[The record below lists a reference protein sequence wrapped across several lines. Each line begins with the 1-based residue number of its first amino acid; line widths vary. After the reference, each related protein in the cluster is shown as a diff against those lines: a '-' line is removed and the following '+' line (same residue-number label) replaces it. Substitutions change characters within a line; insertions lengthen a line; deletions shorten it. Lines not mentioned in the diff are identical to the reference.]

1 MNQKTKETLRVRFI
15 SVGFCC
21 LAIAVFKPIGFSV
34 LGLMLYVHLLAIWAL
49 GVGVCYIT
57 EVIVTYVLNRPASL
71 EKGAEYIIRRNA
83 WFQVINS
90 PLETLLICAYLH
102 FPMKAIGAES
112 PLSWIGF
119 IQVLLVIAFCSFA
132 IGLYW
137 RYKFRSRYLAAELE
151 ETRLLNE
158 QLKALQSGNTA
169 VKNEAAPTDKA
180 PAEPMTGTDT
190 EIVLSGS
197 TNERITLHISDL
209 LYIEAVGN
217 YVKVNYLSEGQVRTT
232 MLRATSKQMEDDLSG
247 HPMVVRCHR
256 AFLVNLAQVERIV
269 SKSGSMQLVI
279 NYSKDYIPVSRSNI
293 AHIKETVIGKV

>member
-1 MNQKTKETLRVRFI
+1 MNRRTKETLRVRII
-15 SVGFCC
+15 SVGFAC
-21 LAIAVFKPIGFSV
+21 LAIAVFKPIGFSA

-57 EVIVTYVLNRPASL
+57 EMIVTHVLNRPASL

-90 PLETLLICAYLH
+90 PLEALLICTYLH

-197 TNERITLHISDL
+197 TNEHITLHISDL

-217 YVKVNYLSEGQVRTT
+217 YVKVN
-232 MLRATSKQMEDDLSG
+232 
-247 HPMVVRCHR
+247 
-256 AFLVNLAQVERIV
+256 
-269 SKSGSMQLVI
+269 
-279 NYSKDYIPVSRSNI
+279 
-293 AHIKETVIGKV
+293 

>member
-1 MNQKTKETLRVRFI
+1 MNQKTKETLRVRII
-15 SVGFCC
+15 SVGFSC

-49 GVGVCYIT
+49 GVVVCYIT
-57 EVIVTYVLNRPASL
+57 EVIVTHVLKRPASL
-71 EKGAEYIIRRNA
+71 EKGVEYIIQRNA

-90 PLETLLICAYLH
+90 PLEALLICAYLH

-180 PAEPMTGTDT
+180 PTEPMTGTDT
-190 EIVLSGS
+190 EIILSGS

-247 HPMVVRCHR
+247 YPMVVRCHR

-293 AHIKETVIGKV
+293 AHIKETVIGN

>member
-1 MNQKTKETLRVRFI
+1 MNRRTKETLRVRII
-15 SVGFCC
+15 SVGFAC

-57 EVIVTYVLNRPASL
+57 EIIVTHVLKRPASL

-90 PLETLLICAYLH
+90 PLEALLICAYLH

-169 VKNEAAPTDKA
+169 VKNEAAPTDKD

-247 HPMVVRCHR
+247 YPMVVRCHR

>member
-1 MNQKTKETLRVRFI
+1 MNRRTKETLRVRII
-15 SVGFCC
+15 SVGFAC
-21 LAIAVFKPIGFSV
+21 LAIAVFKPIGFSA

-57 EVIVTYVLNRPASL
+57 EVIVTHVLNRPASL

-90 PLETLLICAYLH
+90 PLEALLICTYLH

-247 HPMVVRCHR
+247 YPMVVRCHR

>member
-1 MNQKTKETLRVRFI
+1 MNQKTKETLRVRII
-15 SVGFCC
+15 SVGFSC

-49 GVGVCYIT
+49 GVVVCYIT
-57 EVIVTYVLNRPASL
+57 EVIVTHVLKRPASL
-71 EKGAEYIIRRNA
+71 EKGVEYIIQRNA

-90 PLETLLICAYLH
+90 PLEALLICAYLH

-158 QLKALQSGNTA
+158 QLKALQAGSTA
-169 VKNEAAPTDKA
+169 VKKEAAPTDKA
-180 PAEPMTGTDT
+180 LAEPTSGTDT

-197 TNERITLHISDL
+197 TNERIVLQISDL

-232 MLRATSKQMEDDLSG
+232 MLRATSKQMEEDLSG
-247 HPMVVRCHR
+247 YPMVVRCHR

-269 SKSGSMQLVI
+269 SKSGTMQLVI

-293 AHIKETVIGKV
+293 AHIKETVIGN